1 MSFGTH
7 ILRRASRSLLEDI
20 YLHSMATGVI
30 AAALLLMGVFLSI
43 QYNLHRMVRS
53 WTRDVH
59 VSAYFQPD
67 VPEQRRF
74 AIRERLSR
82 DPRVAAVTYISE
94 EEAQDWLIER
104 VEGVAVALA
113 ELGPGVLP
121 ASLEI
126 TLRDGEVA
134 PPGSFADLLPP
145 DEFTDVDMG
154 QDWVAR
160 FNEFLNTLRLLSA
173 IMGILVLFTA
183 LFVVTNTVNLVVYAR
198 REEIEIEKLVG
209 ASSGF
214 IISPFIVEG
223 LVQGVFGALL
233 AVGGLWAVH
242 AVLVSRLESALQL
255 GVGADIAVLPWPW
268 LGGLVALGV
277 TLGVGASTVAV
288 LRFLSRAP

>member
-1 MSFGTH
+1 MSFGAH
-7 ILRRASRSLLEDI
+7 ILRRASRSLWENL

-30 AAALLLMGVFLSI
+30 AAALLLMGVFLSL
-43 QYNLHRMVRS
+43 QFNLNRMVQS

-82 DPRVAAVTYISE
+82 DPRVAGVAYVSE

-104 VEGVAVALA
+104 VDGVAVALA

-126 TLRDGEVA
+126 TLKDGEVA
-134 PPGSFADLLPP
+134 AADSFADLLPA

-173 IMGILVLFTA
+173 ILGILIIFTA

-198 REEIEIEKLVG
+198 RDEIEIEKLVG
-209 ASSGF
+209 ASNMF
-214 IISPFIVEG
+214 IVSPFMVEG
-223 LVQGVFGALL
+223 FVQGLSGATL
-233 AVGGLWAVH
+233 ALGGLWAVH
-242 AVLVSRLESALQL
+242 VVLVSRLESALQIGIASDL
-255 GVGADIAVLPWPW
+255 VFLPTPWVGALVAA
-268 LGGLVALGV
+268 GLV
-277 TLGVGASTVAV
+277 LGVGASSFSVA
-288 LRFLSRAP
+288 RFLSRAP